1 MLNILLI
8 VKVQKSKLV
17 LRWWIVPRNSLI
29 TLLGTELTNTTG
41 NQVERPTN
49 RPIIEKNINY
59 KLLYK
64 MVESAIEE
72 ILLEYPNDPVVEK
85 FRDKV
90 ITNLKPVLKE
100 IIQE

>member
-1 MLNILLI
+1 M
-8 VKVQKSKLV
+8 
-17 LRWWIVPRNSLI
+17 PRNSLI

-49 RPIIEKNINY
+49 QPIIEKNINY

-72 ILLEYPNDPVVEK
+72 IFIEYPNDPVVKE
-85 FRDKV
+85 FRNKV
-90 ITNLKPVLKE
+90 ITNLKPILKE
-100 IIQE
+100 IIKE

>member
-1 MLNILLI
+1 
-8 VKVQKSKLV
+8 
-17 LRWWIVPRNSLI
+17 VPRNSLI

-49 RPIIEKNINY
+49 RSVIEKNINY

-72 ILLEYPNDPVVEK
+72 IFIEYPNDPVVKE
-85 FRDKV
+85 FRNKV
-90 ITNLKPVLKE
+90 ITNLKPILKE
-100 IIQE
+100 IIKE

>member
-1 MLNILLI
+1 M
-8 VKVQKSKLV
+8 
-17 LRWWIVPRNSLI
+17 PRNSLI
-29 TLLGTELTNTTG
+29 TLLGTELTATRG

-49 RPIIEKNINY
+49 RPIVEKKINY
-59 KLLYK
+59 QILYK
-64 MVESAIEE
+64 MVESAVEE

>member
-1 MLNILLI
+1 M
-8 VKVQKSKLV
+8 
-17 LRWWIVPRNSLI
+17 PRNNLI

-49 RPIIEKNINY
+49 RSVIEKNINY

-100 IIQE
+100 IIKE

>member
-1 MLNILLI
+1 M
-8 VKVQKSKLV
+8 
-17 LRWWIVPRNSLI
+17 PRNNLI

-49 RPIIEKNINY
+49 RPIIEKKINY
-59 KLLYK
+59 RILYK

-72 ILLEYPNDPVVEK
+72 ILLEYPDDPVVKEFK
-85 FRDKV
+85 KKI

-100 IIQE
+100 IIQ

>member
-1 MLNILLI
+1 M
-8 VKVQKSKLV
+8 
-17 LRWWIVPRNSLI
+17 PRNSLI

-49 RPIIEKNINY
+49 QPIIEKNINY

>member
-1 MLNILLI
+1 M
-8 VKVQKSKLV
+8 
-17 LRWWIVPRNSLI
+17 PRNNLI
-29 TLLGTELTNTTG
+29 TLLGTELTQTTG

-49 RPIIEKNINY
+49 RSIIEKKINY

-72 ILLEYPNDPVVEK
+72 ILLEYPDDPVVEEFK
-85 FRDKV
+85 KKI
-90 ITNLKPVLKE
+90 ITNLQPVLKQ

>member
-1 MLNILLI
+1 M
-8 VKVQKSKLV
+8 
-17 LRWWIVPRNSLI
+17 PTNSLI

-49 RPIIEKNINY
+49 RSIIEKKINY

-72 ILLEYPNDPVVEK
+72 ILLEYPNDPVVEELK
-85 FRDKV
+85 KKI
-90 ITNLKPVLKE
+90 ITNLQPVLKQ

>member
-1 MLNILLI
+1 M
-8 VKVQKSKLV
+8 
-17 LRWWIVPRNSLI
+17 PRNNLI
-29 TLLGTELTNTTG
+29 TLLGTELTNTLG

>member
-1 MLNILLI
+1 M
-8 VKVQKSKLV
+8 
-17 LRWWIVPRNSLI
+17 PRNSLI

-49 RPIIEKNINY
+49 RSVIEKNINY

-72 ILLEYPNDPVVEK
+72 IFIEYPNDPVVEE
-85 FRDKV
+85 FRNKV

-100 IIQE
+100 IIKE

>member
-1 MLNILLI
+1 M
-8 VKVQKSKLV
+8 
-17 LRWWIVPRNSLI
+17 PRNSLI

-49 RPIIEKNINY
+49 RPIIEKKINY

-72 ILLEYPNDPVVEK
+72 MIIAYPNDPVVEEFK
-85 FRDKV
+85 KK
-90 ITNLKPVLKE
+90 IKTNLQPVIKQ

>member
-1 MLNILLI
+1 
-8 VKVQKSKLV
+8 
-17 LRWWIVPRNSLI
+17 VPRNSLI
-29 TLLGTELTNTTG
+29 TLLGTELTNTLG
-41 NQVERPTN
+41 NQIERPTN
-49 RPIIEKNINY
+49 QSIIEKKINY

-90 ITNLKPVLKE
+90 ITNLKSVLKE

>member
-1 MLNILLI
+1 
-8 VKVQKSKLV
+8 
-17 LRWWIVPRNSLI
+17 VPRNSLI
-29 TLLGTELTNTTG
+29 TLLGTELTNTLG
-41 NQVERPTN
+41 NQIERPTN
-49 RPIIEKNINY
+49 QSIIEKKINY

>member
-1 MLNILLI
+1 M
-8 VKVQKSKLV
+8 
-17 LRWWIVPRNSLI
+17 PRNSLI
-29 TLLGTELTNTTG
+29 TLLGTELTNTLG
-41 NQVERPTN
+41 NQIERPTN
-49 RPIIEKNINY
+49 QSIIEKKINY

-72 ILLEYPNDPVVEK
+72 ILLEYPDDPVVEK

>member
-1 MLNILLI
+1 M
-8 VKVQKSKLV
+8 
-17 LRWWIVPRNSLI
+17 PRNNLI

-49 RPIIEKNINY
+49 RSVIEKNINY

-72 ILLEYPNDPVVEK
+72 IFIEYPNDPVVKE
-85 FRDKV
+85 FRNKV
-90 ITNLKPVLKE
+90 ITNLKPILKE
-100 IIQE
+100 IIKE

>member
-1 MLNILLI
+1 M
-8 VKVQKSKLV
+8 
-17 LRWWIVPRNSLI
+17 PRNNLI

-49 RPIIEKNINY
+49 QPIIEKNINY